1 MMKKKF
7 YSTFAMMSLFIALAI
22 TSVQAESRGK
32 LAINIP
38 FDFNV
43 GSKTLP
49 AGEYTIKRLTQNSML
64 VASADGKQSAI
75 AQALGSAQLG
85 ANEKRAA
92 ERLVF
97 RQYGDQYFLAQVWM
111 VRDGEGQALNKSDAE
126 HKAADRLK
134 LVANDA
140 RPLTIVVAAKSTR

>member
-1 MMKKKF
+1 MKKKL

-32 LAINIP
+32 LEVNIP

-49 AGEYTIKRLTQNSML
+49 AGEYSVKRLTQNSML
-64 VASADGKQSAI
+64 VVSADGKQSAI
-75 AQALGSAQLG
+75 VQTLANAQQGV
-85 ANEKRAA
+85 NEKRAA

-97 RQYGDQYFLAQVWM
+97 RQYGNQYFLAQVWM
-111 VRDGEGQALNKSDAE
+111 VRDGEGRALNKSDAE
-126 HKAADRLK
+126 RKAADTLK

-140 RPLTIVVAAKSTR
+140 KPLTVVVTAKRMS